1 MISAIVLAAGLSVR
15 MRGVNK
21 QLARIEGVPVFA
33 LSALCFERSKRV
45 GEIIIA
51 APESDIELMS
61 KTAREFGVTKL
72 KAVTAGGETRAV
84 SVRNALAKVS
94 RGMEYISI
102 HDGARPLITTEEAE
116 RVFDDAEK
124 YGAAIA
130 AIRAADTVKV
140 ADNGKIIRTEPREA
154 LWYAQTPQ
162 VFRTEIYLSC
172 MDKLGDKI
180 NALTDDSSLLEAC
193 GESVHITEIGC
204 CNMKITRPDDLAAAE
219 AVFAQ
224 RRRRSV

>member
-1 MISAIVLAAGLSVR
+1 MISAIVLAAGSSVR
-15 MRGVNK
+15 MCGVNK
-21 QLARIEGVPVFA
+21 QLACIEGIPVFV
-33 LSALCFERSKRV
+33 LSALCFERSHRV

-51 APESDIELMS
+51 APEKDIELMR
-61 KTAREFGVTKL
+61 KTAREFGITKL
-72 KAVTAGGETRAV
+72 KAVTAGGETRAA
-84 SVRNALAKVS
+84 SVRNALAAVS
-94 RGMEYISI
+94 PNADYISI

-116 RVFDDAEK
+116 RVFDDAQR

-130 AIRAADTVKV
+130 AIRATDTVK
-140 ADNGKIIRTEPREA
+140 AANNGEILRTEPREA

-172 MDKLGDKI
+172 IEKLGDKI

-193 GESVHITEIGC
+193 GESVHLTEIGC
-204 CNMKITRPDDLAAAE
+204 CNMKITRPDDLAAAA

-224 RRRRSV
+224 RR